1 MTAHDY
7 LKETYHFSDFQIAQ
21 IRYTVT
27 SLLSEFSKIIIMGVF
42 FYYIDHLGEYLLAA
56 LVLCMLRTCTGGL
69 HFKHYLSCFLVSFL
83 IMFMGVYLLPQIY
96 LNRILQLILLLV
108 CILCNYYCS
117 PIVSS
122 YRPIPDGVAVRKSK
136 LQSFTIIFIFTIV
149 MYIIPMNPYL
159 YAGFWII
166 ILQSLQLIVAK
177 ILKRRKN
184 HETSNKI
191 LDIQSM

>member
-7 LKETYHFSDFQIAQ
+7 LKETYDFSDFQIAQ

-27 SLLSEFSKIIIMGVF
+27 SLLSEFSKILIMGVF

-56 LVLCMLRTCTGGL
+56 FVLCMLRTCTGGL
-69 HFKHYLSCFLVSFL
+69 HFKHYLSCFMVSFL
-83 IMFMGVYLLPQIY
+83 IMFMGVYLLPHIY
-96 LNRILQLILLLV
+96 VNRIMQLIILLL
-108 CILCNYYCS
+108 CIICNYYCS

-136 LQSFTIIFIFTIV
+136 WQSFTIIFIFTLV
-149 MYIIPMNPYL
+149 MYIIPMNPYT

-177 ILKRRKN
+177 ILKRRKYD
-184 HETSNKI
+184 ETPNKI